1 VTRYELLLALHVLAA
16 IVWIGGALMIQLFA
30 ILADRS
36 RDPARM
42 ATFAKDAEL
51 VGMRLFAP
59 TGLVLFIVGILLV
72 LDGPWNFSML
82 WVDLGLAAYAL
93 SFLSGLLFIGPE
105 SGRIGKLI
113 EERGAADPEV
123 QRRIARIFMISRV
136 ELAILALIVFDMV
149 AKPTRDDVGT
159 LVVGALVLV
168 TTGALAFV
176 GYGRRGPLDSAA
188 AQAD

>member
-1 VTRYELLLALHVLAA
+1 MTRYELLLAFHVLAA
-16 IVWIGGALMIQLFA
+16 IVWIGGALMIQLLA
-30 ILADRS
+30 VLADRS
-36 RDPARM
+36 RDPDRM

-59 TGLVLFIVGILLV
+59 TGLLLFVLGVLLV

-93 SFLSGLLFIGPE
+93 SFLSGLLFLGPE

-113 EERGAADPEV
+113 EERGAGDPEV
-123 QRRIARIFMISRV
+123 QRRIGRIFMISRV

-149 AKPTRDDVGT
+149 AKPTGDDVGI
-159 LVVGALVLV
+159 LVAGAVVL
-168 TTGALAFV
+168 GAAVSLALFA
-176 GYGRRGPLDSAA
+176 YGRRGPLESAA
-188 AQAD
+188 AKPS